1 MGRETGGRRAR
12 GVERR
17 LAEHQELSV
26 VLGRALLFSMS
37 QLEFTYSVM
46 VDGLVTTQKKT
57 GYKLAM
63 WWLARKTEAMSLEK
77 VGTPKLERRGEG
89 GGGLKT
95 TRKLISGRLGGV
107 GCPLSAKTRIGYLPR
122 SKLPPPAP
130 RAPQWMRLHDSLARG
145 YTTVKA
151 SLTGHLSA
159 THAPISVA
167 SSVTPS
173 ISRQES
179 IGLHRG

>member
-1 MGRETGGRRAR
+1 MNHPGVVLLVRVRVRCGACISGTVGQWDEERCGVLVQNKKEAMGARDAGGRVGGDDGKGGRGKQSVRWGRETGGRRAR

-46 VDGLVTTQKKT
+46 VDDLVTTQKKT

-77 VGTPKLERRGEG
+77 VGTPKLERRVEG
-89 GGGLKT
+89 GGG
-95 TRKLISGRLGGV
+95 
-107 GCPLSAKTRIGYLPR
+107 
-122 SKLPPPAP
+122 
-130 RAPQWMRLHDSLARG
+130 RG
-145 YTTVKA
+145 EGA
-151 SLTGHLSA
+151 
-159 THAPISVA
+159 
-167 SSVTPS
+167 
-173 ISRQES
+173 
-179 IGLHRG
+179 